1 MSAELKQLGERIR
14 TCRQRLGMTQTE
26 LAAGCEVTR
35 NMLSRIE
42 HGAAYPSLPTLT
54 DIAARMKVP
63 VGVLL
68 GDPEDFMTYQ
78 RICDLKRLYAA
89 GKYAQVITEAAQI
102 AAMPD
107 ELAELLV
114 HAHTEMAKELFEVG
128 RLGDALAELD
138 AAEALADTCRYGL
151 SALREQIM
159 LLRLLIDACPALSE
173 TDDGA
178 PAYTRQRE
186 TLRAAVFDEKEL
198 AIYLWCRSELAEA
211 APKAYSEP
219 HPDAAALRARV
230 EPFASGLKESLW
242 RGHIEALLAMT
253 EADYLGAKAILTTL
267 AVPEVPPS
275 VLYELYGCL
284 ELCCKCCG
292 DFENAYKYAGLRLEL
307 IKKIF

>member
-1 MSAELKQLGERIR
+1 MSAELKRLGERIR
-14 TCRQRLGMTQTE
+14 ACRQRLGMTQTE
-26 LAAGCEVTR
+26 LAAGCDVTR

-78 RICDLKRLYAA
+78 RICELKRLYAG
-89 GKYAQVITEAAQI
+89 GKYAQVIDEAAHLET
-102 AAMPD
+102 MPD

-114 HAHTEMAKELFEVG
+114 HARTAYAKELFAVG
-128 RLGDALAELD
+128 RLGDALAEMD
-138 AAEALADTCRYGL
+138 AAEALADGCRYDL
-151 SALREQIM
+151 SACREQMM
-159 LLRLLIDACPALSE
+159 LLRLLIDACPALSD

-178 PAYTRQRE
+178 PAFEKQRE
-186 TLRAAVFDEKEL
+186 SLRAAVFDEKEL

-211 APKAYSEP
+211 APKAYSEAR
-219 HPDAAALRARV
+219 PDAALLRAHV
-230 EPFASGLKESLW
+230 ELFASGLKDSLW
-242 RGHIEALLAMT
+242 RGHIEALLAIT
-253 EADYLGAKAILTTL
+253 EADYLGAKAILTPL
-267 AVPEVPPS
+267 AKPDVPPS